1 MHIAQKA
8 AAWLRCNPTAVTRP
22 GPSPND
28 VAAAPALVR
37 LLAWLAEPTTPV
49 ATASGV
55 LAESLPAL
63 EHRVRSDPPTC
74 HLLAETGGRWE
85 WAPVA
90 AALHRRLPR
99 RMAARFLPEVDRV
112 TAALADSS
120 LLSRDAAAAVAA
132 ADAAM
137 GSLLIVSRSLQPAS
151 RSSAKEHFC
160 STSNKYVCTS

>member
-1 MHIAQKA
+1 MHVAQKA
-8 AAWLRCNPTAVTRP
+8 AAWLRSNPTAATRR

-37 LLAWLAEPTTPV
+37 LLAWLAEATTPV

-63 EHRVRSDPPTC
+63 EHRVRSDPPMRR
-74 HLLAETGGRWE
+74 LLAEAGGRWE

-99 RMAARFLPEVDRV
+99 RMAARFLPDVDRV
-112 TAALADSS
+112 TAAVAGSS

-137 GSLLIVSRSLQPAS
+137 ASMLVVS
-151 RSSAKEHFC
+151 
-160 STSNKYVCTS
+160 